1 MLEHFEAER
10 HYGVLVETIASGE
23 SCFRNVF
30 FPDFYL
36 MIAHSEIH
44 LREDFCTGKLIEE
57 IIYSRKRIFVL
68 DCVEVDRT
76 IIND

>member
-1 MLEHFEAER
+1 
-10 HYGVLVETIASGE
+10 
-23 SCFRNVF
+23 
-30 FPDFYL
+30 

-57 IIYSRKRIFVL
+57 SIYSRKRVFVL

-76 IIND
+76 VVNDKTTCLVLLFHQDSGASPRRRTGLDVAFAFQLLKL